1 MNREFDIQSPE
12 SPPTDPLDR
21 KDPMERKKTLHIT
34 TLSITAY
41 CFLRSWFA
49 FLSGKGHSVTLAC
62 TATEFLSE
70 LEAAGASIHNV
81 PIARSVNPIKDMI
94 SLISLWGFI
103 RKGRYD
109 SVHTHTTKAGLLGR
123 LAARLAGVPLI
134 IHTMHDPPH
143 NSARNPILRKL
154 YILMEQIASL
164 WTHHIV
170 TVSYANYEE
179 IKKQKIAPLDKVT
192 VIREGIELSLY
203 DIHVDRAAKRQEL
216 SIPSDAKVVGI
227 VARLEAAKG
236 HIYLIDA
243 MPEILQEVPES
254 FFVIVGRGHLR
265 EQLEARVQALGV
277 ENRVVFTGFREDML
291 EIMNIFDLFTLPSLW
306 EGLGIV
312 LLEAMA
318 FRLPIVASRVG
329 GITDVV
335 VDDTTGFLVPQK
347 DSKSLALAIITL
359 LKDPDRAKKMG
370 EEGYQRV
377 SKEFRDSVAN
387 EKMME
392 LYEKLMNQYHK

>member
-1 MNREFDIQSPE
+1 
-12 SPPTDPLDR
+12 
-21 KDPMERKKTLHIT
+21 MERKETLHIT
-34 TLSITAY
+34 TLSITAF

-49 FLSGKGHSVTLAC
+49 CLSGKGHGVTLAC
-62 TATEFLSE
+62 TATEFLGE
-70 LEAAGASIHNV
+70 LEASGTIIHNV
-81 PIARSVNPIKDMI
+81 PIARSVNPVKDLI
-94 SLISLWGFI
+94 SLISLWSFI

-123 LAARLAGVPLI
+123 LAARMAGVPLI
-134 IHTMHDPPH
+134 IHTIHDPPH

-154 YILMEQIASL
+154 YILMEQMASR
-164 WTHHIV
+164 WAHHIV

-179 IKKQKIAPLDKVT
+179 IIKQKIAPIDKVT
-192 VIREGIELSLY
+192 VIREGIELSGY
-203 DIHVDRAAKRQEL
+203 DLHVDRGAKRLDL
-216 SIPSDAKVVGI
+216 SIPPDAKVVGI

-243 MPEILQEVPES
+243 IPEIIRQVPDG
-254 FFVIVGRGHLR
+254 FFVIVGRGHLKD
-265 EQLEARVQALGV
+265 QLEARAKALGV
-277 ENRVVFTGFREDML
+277 EKRVLFTGFREDML
-291 EIMNIFDLFTLPSLW
+291 EIMNIFDVFTLPSLW

-318 FRLPIVASRVG
+318 FKLPIVASRVG

-335 VDDTTGFLVPQK
+335 VDGTTGFLVPPA
-347 DSKSLALAIITL
+347 DSKALAQAIITL
-359 LKDPDRAKKMG
+359 LLNPEKAGKMG
-370 EEGYQRV
+370 EEGFKRV

-392 LYEKLMNQYHK
+392 LYEKLMKQYHR